1 MLHKPGT
8 TKGRYK
14 ASRMVWHDVDPC
26 AVPATAMA
34 SPRIDVA
41 HACLSEAVMTYR
53 EYKHINHVTMYTR

>member
-26 AVPATAMA
+26 AVPTTAMA
-34 SPRIDVA
+34 SPQIDVA
-41 HACLSEAVMTYR
+41 HAYLSDAVVTYR
-53 EYKHINHVTMYTR
+53 EYKRINYVTVYTQ